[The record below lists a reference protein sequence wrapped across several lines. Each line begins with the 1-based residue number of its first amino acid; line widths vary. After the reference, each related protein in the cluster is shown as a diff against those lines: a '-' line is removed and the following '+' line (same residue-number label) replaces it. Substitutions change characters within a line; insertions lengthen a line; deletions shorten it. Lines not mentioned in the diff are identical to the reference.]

1 LGRSEIVINFNR
13 RRFSKMPESIKFT
26 VPGEPVAKGRA
37 RAFVRGGRVAH
48 YTPAKTERYEAR
60 VAIFAKQAMAGRT
73 PLAGAVALHVVAHFG
88 IPASWPKKLRQAAL
102 DGREHV
108 TKKPDLDNIVKA
120 IEDGMTGVCWID
132 DAQVVEIS
140 ARKCYGAEP
149 RVEVEVRA
157 DVDPVRDKP
166 RR

>member
-1 LGRSEIVINFNR
+1 
-13 RRFSKMPESIKFT
+13 MPDAIKFT

-37 RAFVRGGRVAH
+37 RAFVRGGMVAH

-60 VAIFAKQAMAGRT
+60 VAIFAQQAMGWRA

-108 TKKPDLDNIVKA
+108 TRRPDLDNVLKA
-120 IEDGMTGVCWID
+120 IKDGMNGVTWID

-157 DVDPVRDKP
+157 AVNDLGAI
-166 RR
+166 